1 MIEYTR
7 NTQRQ
12 VLNASPQKLCGFL
25 YHLTYILSR
34 IFFRKN
40 FFIMKILILS
50 DIHGNY
56 QALTSI
62 KEEADMVLC
71 LGDIVNYG
79 PNPAECLEWVKGH
92 GTKIVRGNH
101 DNAVG
106 LGADCGC
113 SLKYKELSD
122 TVKAFTVAALN
133 NNDKK
138 FLGSLPIK
146 EHVKIDGFNFLLS
159 HGSPNGDMYKY
170 LSPDVSDSEL
180 LSELGDENADFAM
193 PCRHDVV
200 LIGHTHLPMIK
211 KVDGITIVNPGSVGQ
226 PRDGIPL
233 CSYAVWDDGNIEI
246 KRVEYDIDA
255 TINAYEATSIPKQ
268 HIKTL
273 SQILKT
279 GGRF

>member
-1 MIEYTR
+1 
-7 NTQRQ
+7 
-12 VLNASPQKLCGFL
+12 
-25 YHLTYILSR
+25 
-34 IFFRKN
+34 
-40 FFIMKILILS
+40 
-50 DIHGNY
+50 
-56 QALTSI
+56 
-62 KEEADMVLC
+62 
-71 LGDIVNYG
+71 
-79 PNPAECLEWVKGH
+79 
-92 GTKIVRGNH
+92 
-101 DNAVG
+101 NAVG

-122 TVKAFTVAALN
+122 AVKAFTVAALN

-146 EHVKIDGFNFLLS
+146 EHVEINSPISPFNKGGLGGIKFLLS

-200 LIGHTHLPMIK
+200 FIGHTHLPMIR
-211 KVDGITIVNPGSVGQ
+211 KVGRITIVNPGSVGQ

-255 TINAYEATSIPKQ
+255 AINAYEATSISKQ

>member
-7 NTQRQ
+7 HTQRQ
-12 VLNASPQKLCGFL
+12 ALNTCQKIAMW
-25 YHLTYILSR
+25 ILIPFNIHFVKDFSE
-34 IFFRKN
+34 KN
-40 FFIMKILILS
+40 FFTMKILILS

-62 KEEADMVLC
+62 KKKEEADMVFC

-92 GTKIVRGNH
+92 VTKIVRGNH

-122 TVKAFTVAALN
+122 AVKAFTVAALN

-146 EHVKIDGFNFLLS
+146 EHV
-159 HGSPNGDMYKY
+159 
-170 LSPDVSDSEL
+170 
-180 LSELGDENADFAM
+180 
-193 PCRHDVV
+193 
-200 LIGHTHLPMIK
+200 
-211 KVDGITIVNPGSVGQ
+211 
-226 PRDGIPL
+226 
-233 CSYAVWDDGNIEI
+233 
-246 KRVEYDIDA
+246 
-255 TINAYEATSIPKQ
+255 
-268 HIKTL
+268 
-273 SQILKT
+273 
-279 GGRF
+279 